1 MKTKKKKSPN
11 KKINNEK
18 KIEEIIKEK
27 NNLRIKINIILNKI
41 EEIIKGEKEII
52 VSEDNIINILDDLP
66 EKQQISLYKESII
79 SLKNNISQFENE
91 IYNINSIENII
102 KAKREILYNTNI
114 QREFLNKINVN
125 NKKVLYK
132 IENDNIRKLHEELSE
147 EIKKNKYEYQEIKK
161 EYNKSLENIK
171 EQNKAIFILEDNC
184 KFIKENIDY
193 KKGNLITNSERLNNL
208 ELKLEEIEMKKK
220 LQEDDYLNKIK
231 NQKNYIYQLKIE
243 NDFLEK
249 NINDIVKEKRK
260 KEIKQKL
267 KIYKINQKKWDTIQN
282 MKINNLIEN
291 SNDEYEN
298 EKEENNYEND
308 NNHKNTLE
316 YFYKEIDESENLN

>member
-1 MKTKKKKSPN
+1 MKTKKKKSPK

-18 KIEEIIKEK
+18 KIEEIIKEN

-114 QREFLNKINVN
+114 QREFLNKININ

-147 EIKKNKYEYQEIKK
+147 EIKKNKCEYQEIKK

-243 NDFLEK
+243 NNFLEK

>member
-11 KKINNEK
+11 KKINSEK
-18 KIEEIIKEK
+18 KIEEIIKEN
-27 NNLRIKINIILNKI
+27 NNLRIKINLILNKI

-114 QREFLNKINVN
+114 QREFLNKININ

-147 EIKKNKYEYQEIKK
+147 EIKKNKCEYQEIKK

-243 NDFLEK
+243 NGFLEK
-249 NINDIVKEKRK
+249 NINEIVKEKRK

-282 MKINNLIEN
+282 MKINNLSEN
-291 SNDEYEN
+291 SNDDYEN
-298 EKEENNYEND
+298 EKEENNYENN

>member
-1 MKTKKKKSPN
+1 M
-11 KKINNEK
+11 
-18 KIEEIIKEK
+18 
-27 NNLRIKINIILNKI
+27 NKI

-114 QREFLNKINVN
+114 QREFLNKINLN

-132 IENDNIRKLHEELSE
+132 IENDYIRKLHEELSE

-243 NDFLEK
+243 NGFLEK
-249 NINDIVKEKRK
+249 NINEIVKEKRK

-282 MKINNLIEN
+282 MKINNLSEN
-291 SNDEYEN
+291 SNDDYEN
-298 EKEENNYEND
+298 EKEENNYENN

>member
-11 KKINNEK
+11 KKINSEK
-18 KIEEIIKEK
+18 KIEEIIKEN

-147 EIKKNKYEYQEIKK
+147 EIKKNKCEYQEIKK

-243 NDFLEK
+243 NGFLEK

>member
-18 KIEEIIKEK
+18 KKEEIIKEN
-27 NNLRIKINIILNKI
+27 NNLRIKINLILNKI

-114 QREFLNKINVN
+114 QREFLNKINLN

-132 IENDNIRKLHEELSE
+132 IENDYIRKLHEELSE

-243 NDFLEK
+243 NGFLEK
-249 NINDIVKEKRK
+249 NINEIVKEKRK

-282 MKINNLIEN
+282 MKINNLSEN
-291 SNDEYEN
+291 SNDDYEN
-298 EKEENNYEND
+298 EKEENNYENN

>member
-11 KKINNEK
+11 KKINSEK
-18 KIEEIIKEK
+18 KIEEIIKEN

-114 QREFLNKINVN
+114 QREFLNKININ

-132 IENDNIRKLHEELSE
+132 IENDYIRKLHEELSE

-243 NDFLEK
+243 NGFLEK

-267 KIYKINQKKWDTIQN
+267 KIYKINQKKWDTMQN

>member
-1 MKTKKKKSPN
+1 M
-11 KKINNEK
+11 
-18 KIEEIIKEK
+18 
-27 NNLRIKINIILNKI
+27 NKI

-114 QREFLNKINVN
+114 QREFLNKININ

-147 EIKKNKYEYQEIKK
+147 EIKKNKCEYQEIKK

-243 NDFLEK
+243 NGFLEK

-267 KIYKINQKKWDTIQN
+267 KIYKINQKKWDTMQN

>member
-1 MKTKKKKSPN
+1 MKTKKKKSPK
-11 KKINNEK
+11 KKITNEK
-18 KIEEIIKEK
+18 KIEEIIKEN

>member
-18 KIEEIIKEK
+18 KIEEIIKEN

-114 QREFLNKINVN
+114 QREFLNKININ

-147 EIKKNKYEYQEIKK
+147 EIKKNKCEYQEIKK

>member
-1 MKTKKKKSPN
+1 M
-11 KKINNEK
+11 
-18 KIEEIIKEK
+18 
-27 NNLRIKINIILNKI
+27 NKI

>member
-18 KIEEIIKEK
+18 KIEEIIKEN

-79 SLKNNISQFENE
+79 SLKNNISKYEKE
-91 IYNINSIENII
+91 IFAIYSIENSIR
-102 KAKREILYNTNI
+102 AKREILYNTNI

>member
-1 MKTKKKKSPN
+1 MKTKKKKSPK

-18 KIEEIIKEK
+18 KIEEIIKEN

>member
-11 KKINNEK
+11 KKINSEK
-18 KIEEIIKEK
+18 KIEEIIKEN

-114 QREFLNKINVN
+114 QREFLNKININ

-147 EIKKNKYEYQEIKK
+147 EIKKNKCEYQEIKK

-243 NDFLEK
+243 NGFLEK

-267 KIYKINQKKWDTIQN
+267 KIYKINQKKWDTMQN